1 MSKIGLLGG
10 SFDPVHKAHID
21 IALNAIE
28 QLQLDEL
35 RLIPTKN
42 NPWKDHTSSSNE
54 DRIQML
60 DIAISHYDKIKIER
74 CEIDNLSNE
83 KNYTYLT
90 LDYLMKDSHDEFY
103 YIMGMDQ
110 ANLFYNWKECDYISK
125 KVKLVAFHRGGY
137 NPDDEVLNHYG
148 FIKLNNVP
156 IDSSSSEIRN
166 GRVDLLDPKV
176 LSYISKHGL
185 YLDTIISSKMKEKR
199 RLHSISVANLAKKIA
214 QSNGLDVNKT
224 YIAAIMHDIAKEM
237 DYEQSYQIM
246 KSFYNEYIDKPVS
259 VWHQWISAYVCKN
272 EFLIHDQEIL
282 DAIMWHTTA
291 HIPMSPIAKC
301 IYAADKLDPLRDYD
315 SSLQIELCLNNIHD
329 GFKQCLA
336 ESYEYLSKKNV
347 VIDDDFKEIYEYYVI
362 KGEI

>member
-110 ANLFYNWKECDYISK
+110 ANLFYNWKECDYI
-125 KVKLVAFHRGGY
+125 F
-137 NPDDEVLNHYG
+137 
-148 FIKLNNVP
+148 
-156 IDSSSSEIRN
+156 
-166 GRVDLLDPKV
+166 
-176 LSYISKHGL
+176 
-185 YLDTIISSKMKEKR
+185 
-199 RLHSISVANLAKKIA
+199 
-214 QSNGLDVNKT
+214 Q
-224 YIAAIMHDIAKEM
+224 
-237 DYEQSYQIM
+237 
-246 KSFYNEYIDKPVS
+246 
-259 VWHQWISAYVCKN
+259 C
-272 EFLIHDQEIL
+272 
-282 DAIMWHTTA
+282 
-291 HIPMSPIAKC
+291 
-301 IYAADKLDPLRDYD
+301 
-315 SSLQIELCLNNIHD
+315 NI
-329 GFKQCLA
+329 
-336 ESYEYLSKKNV
+336 
-347 VIDDDFKEIYEYYVI
+347 
-362 KGEI
+362 